1 LNEEQEDFFSQRRES
16 TNGCTTPE
24 IFRCMKTSLWASS
37 KALTIG
43 RSLQGLKQ
51 MKLERIA
58 ALIAMGLLTTT
69 ATSQSLPNLLPLPN
83 PSGWLE
89 TYNVNNSPISLSGAF
104 FQSLGTNGRSC
115 ASCHLPSQGWTVSA
129 SGVQLRFLLTQGLDP
144 IFRTNDG
151 SNCDQNI
158 DTSTVEGRRQAY
170 SLLLSRGLIRVALS
184 VPAGAEFTVQSVDN
198 PYGCND
204 TSTLSMYRRPL
215 PAANLELLS
224 TLMWDGRESTPPS
237 TQKITYP
244 NTGQLLADLGHQAM
258 DATTGHAQGAPP
270 TQAQIQDIVSF
281 ETALRTAQA
290 IDNRAGFL
298 NGGRATGGPVAL
310 ASQEFF
316 IGINDSF
323 PASFGFNPTGAPFN
337 PKIFT
342 LFDAWKNSRST
353 ARASIATGQ
362 AIFNSKPI
370 TISGVA
376 GINDVTGMPASFTG
390 TCGTCHDSPNIGH
403 HSVSAPLNIGVADV
417 NSPLNV
423 RYLPV
428 FTLIDN
434 ASGETVQTTDPG
446 RALITGKWADIAKV
460 KGPILRGLAGRAPYF
475 HNGSAATLADVILF
489 YEMRFNI
496 GFAPQEKA
504 DLIAFLNSL

>member
-1 LNEEQEDFFSQRRES
+1 
-16 TNGCTTPE
+16 
-24 IFRCMKTSLWASS
+24 
-37 KALTIG
+37 
-43 RSLQGLKQ
+43 
-51 MKLERIA
+51 MKLGRIA
-58 ALIAMGLLTTT
+58 ALITAGLVATT

-89 TYNVNNSPISLSGAF
+89 TYNVNNAPISLTGAF
-104 FQSLGTNGRSC
+104 FQSLGNNGRSC
-115 ASCHLPSQGWTVSA
+115 ASCHVPTEGWTISA

-151 SNCDQNI
+151 SNCDANI
-158 DTSTVEGRRQAY
+158 ETSTVRGRRQAY
-170 SLLLSRGLIRVALS
+170 SLLLSRGLIRVAVP
-184 VPAGAEFTVQSVDN
+184 VPAGAEFTVQSVSN

-215 PAANLELLS
+215 PATNLEFLS

-244 NTGQLLADLGHQAM
+244 DTGQLLADLAHQAM
-258 DATTGHAQGAPP
+258 DATTGHAQGEPP
-270 TQAQIQDIVSF
+270 TLAQIQDIVTF

-298 NGGRATGGPVAL
+298 HSGRATGGPQAL

-337 PKIFT
+337 PNIFN
-342 LFDAWKNSRST
+342 LYDAWKNSRST
-353 ARASIATGQ
+353 ARASIARGQ

-390 TCGTCHDSPNIGH
+390 TCGTCHDSPNVGH
-403 HSVSAPLNIGVADV
+403 HSISAPLNIGVADV
-417 NSPLNV
+417 NSALDV
-423 RYLPV
+423 SYLPV
-428 FTLIDN
+428 FTLVN
-434 ASGETVQTTDPG
+434 NTTSETVQTTDPG
-446 RALITGKWADIAKV
+446 RALITGKWGDIGKV
-460 KGPILRGLAGRAPYF
+460 KGPILRGLASRAPYF
-475 HNGSAATLADVILF
+475 HNGSAATLTDVIRF

-496 GFAPQEKA
+496 SFTPKEKA

>member
-1 LNEEQEDFFSQRRES
+1 MK
-16 TNGCTTPE
+16 
-24 IFRCMKTSLWASS
+24 FR
-37 KALTIG
+37 
-43 RSLQGLKQ
+43 
-51 MKLERIA
+51 RIA
-58 ALIAMGLLTTT
+58 ALITMGLLTTS
-69 ATSQSLPNLLPLPN
+69 ARSQSLPNLLPLPN

-89 TYNVNNSPISLSGAF
+89 TYNVDNAPISLTGAF

-115 ASCHLPSQGWTVSA
+115 ASCHVPTDGWTVSA

-158 DTSTVEGRRQAY
+158 DTSTVQGRRQAY

-184 VPAGAEFTVQSVDN
+184 VPEGAEFTVQSVSN
-198 PYGCND
+198 PYGCSN

-215 PAANLELLS
+215 PATNLGFLS

-244 NTGQLLADLGHQAM
+244 DTGQLLADLAHQAV

-270 TQAQIQDIVSF
+270 TLAQIQDIVNF

-298 NGGRATGGPVAL
+298 NGGRATGGPVTL

-323 PASFGFNPTGAPFN
+323 PASFGLNPTGAPFN
-337 PKIFT
+337 PNIFN
-342 LFDAWKNSRST
+342 LFDAWNNSRSS
-353 ARASIATGQ
+353 ARASIARGQ
-362 AIFNSKPI
+362 VIFNSKPI

-376 GINDVTGMPASFTG
+376 GINDVSGLPASFTG
-390 TCGTCHDSPNIGH
+390 TCGTCHDSPNVGH

-417 NSPLNV
+417 NSPLDV
-423 RYLPV
+423 SYLPV
-428 FTLIDN
+428 FTLFNN
-434 ASGETVQTTDPG
+434 ATSKTIQTTDPG
-446 RALITGKWADIAKV
+446 RALVTGKWADIGKV
-460 KGPILRGLAGRAPYF
+460 KGPTLRGLASRAPYF
-475 HNGSAATLADVILF
+475 HNGSAARLADVIRF

-496 GFAPQEKA
+496 SFSSQEKA

>member
-1 LNEEQEDFFSQRRES
+1 
-16 TNGCTTPE
+16 
-24 IFRCMKTSLWASS
+24 
-37 KALTIG
+37 
-43 RSLQGLKQ
+43 
-51 MKLERIA
+51 MKLGIMV
-58 ALIAMGLLTTT
+58 ALIVTRLLTTT
-69 ATSQSLPNLLPLPN
+69 AASQSLPNLLPLPN

-89 TYNVNNSPISLSGAF
+89 TYNVNNAPINLSGAF

-115 ASCHLPSQGWTVSA
+115 ASCHVPSEGWTVSA

-170 SLLLSRGLIRVALS
+170 SLLLSRGLIRIALS
-184 VPAGAEFTVQSVDN
+184 IPANAEFTVQSVSN
-198 PYGCND
+198 PYGCDD
-204 TSTLSMYRRPL
+204 TSMLSMYRRPL
-215 PAANLELLS
+215 PATNLGFLS

-237 TQKITYP
+237 TQKISYP
-244 NTGQLLADLGHQAM
+244 DTGQLLADLAHQAM
-258 DATTGHAQGAPP
+258 DATTGHAQGAVP
-270 TQAQIQDIVSF
+270 TPAQIQDIVNF

-298 NGGRATGGPVAL
+298 NSGRATGGPVAL

-323 PASFGFNPTGAPFN
+323 PASFGFNPTGEPFN
-337 PKIFT
+337 PNIFN
-342 LFDAWKNSRST
+342 LYDGWKNSRST
-353 ARASIATGQ
+353 ARSSIARGQ

-376 GINDVTGMPASFTG
+376 GINDVTGMPASFAG

-417 NSPLNV
+417 NSPLDV
-423 RYLPV
+423 SYLTV
-428 FTLIDN
+428 FTLVNN
-434 ASGETVQTTDPG
+434 ATGETVQTTDPG
-446 RALITGKWADIAKV
+446 RALITGKWADIGKI
-460 KGPILRGLAGRAPYF
+460 KGPILRGLASRAPYF
-475 HNGSAATLADVILF
+475 HNGSAATLADVIRF

-496 GFAPQEKA
+496 SFTPKEMA